1 MPHRKRAVAKESR
14 GSRRALNKKAG
25 RKFGHLYKH
34 LNVAGP
40 RTRESGLTGK
50 GKQ

>member
-1 MPHRKRAVAKESR
+1 MPHRKRRVAKESR
-14 GSRRALNKKAG
+14 GSRRSLVKKAG
-25 RKFGHLYKH
+25 RKFVHLYPH

-40 RTRESGLTGK
+40 RTRDPQQG